1 MREGW
6 NAPHVDLSVV
16 SSHGGLGDM
25 IARLPAFRYVH
36 KNYKHVSQTIYYQDY
51 FVDLARYL
59 LPEDER
65 LKYKKLSECP
75 FMLKKPY
82 VNFDPERLTTL
93 QLHLTTH
100 AFLMMLD
107 QVPPDAR
114 SMSYPKSEYVFYS
127 RASAL
132 NQELHEMLTETP
144 CVVVTTGYTAESRA
158 WPAAH
163 VNTLG
168 RKLREQGLT
177 PVLLGSKEPMVTG
190 NAGDDI
196 KTRYDDE
203 IKADLFADLRGKT
216 SLIEALGV
224 MQRAKAVVGVDNG
237 LLHLAHCT
245 DTPVVYGL
253 TTLKPEHRIPFRI
266 DTDLYNRTASL
277 AWRDD
282 DWYAKHGLT
291 EVLESSVP
299 CGGCQS
305 RGFAINHDWRT
316 CLFDDYSCTLT
327 LTADRFLAKLDVLG
341 VIR

>member
-1 MREGW
+1 MREGFQ
-6 NAPHVDLSVV
+6 PPKVDLSVV

-36 KNYKHVSQTIYYQDY
+36 KNYKHVSQTVYYQDY

-82 VNFDPERLTTL
+82 INFDPDRLTTL

-100 AFLMMLD
+100 AFLIMLD

-114 SMSYPKSEYVFYS
+114 SASYPKAEFYVG
-127 RASAL
+127 AGL
-132 NQELHEMLTETP
+132 NYILKDAGLAEAP
-144 CVVVTTGYTAESRA
+144 FVVVTTGYTAASRA

-168 RKLREQGLT
+168 RKLREQGLI
-177 PVLLGSKEPMVTG
+177 PVLLGAAEPLVTG

-196 KTRYDDE
+196 KTKYDDG
-203 IKADLFADLRGKT
+203 IKAEIFVDLRGKT
-216 SLIEALGV
+216 TLIEALGV

-253 TTLKPEHRIPFRI
+253 TTLKSEHRIPFRI
-266 DTDLYNRTASL
+266 DADIYNKTANIS
-277 AWRDD
+277 WRDD
-282 DWYAKHGLT
+282 EWYEKHGLT

-305 RGFAINHDWRT
+305 KGFAVNHDWRT
-316 CLFDDYSCTLT
+316 CLFDDYACTLT
-327 LTADRFLAKLDVLG
+327 LTADRFIEKLKVLG
-341 VIR
+341 VL